1 MAKRRSRKKPGS
13 SKLQDNINLVL
24 TKGWWIIGGF
34 ALLIVFKMFIFNE
47 NGVFE
52 LLRLR
57 KEVEATNA
65 RIEELEIQNAELE
78 MLQDRLLSDPE
89 YLEKLA
95 RERFRMAKPGEK
107 VFQVYF
113 DTKNK
118 FNPYFLRSLLAKRF
132 NILRK

>member
-113 DTKNK
+113 DTKK
-118 FNPYFLRSLLAKRF
+118 
-132 NILRK
+132 